1 MTRFLLLLA
10 AGTTVAVLA
19 ASGTGCNGGGD
30 GRRERL
36 PAPTMLA
43 ATGGD
48 GIITVSW
55 AAVEGAERYLIYSAR
70 EPGVT
75 PENVE
80 ELDGGDRDEREDT
93 SYDDN
98 VANGETRWYV
108 VTAVANAR
116 EGDHSIET
124 FGAATPWGPADVV
137 EIASGDAL
145 SPRIAAEPGGRVHA
159 VWARHREGRFAIHA
173 STYENGGWSAPATVD
188 SSAGFSR
195 DPRIV
200 AAAGQ
205 AIVVW
210 AQGEGGGT
218 ADDVWANR
226 LVVMGTSGTWAAPER
241 LEADAGPARNPAVAM
256 APNGDAIAAWTQ
268 DNGTSDDIRASVFD
282 AGTATWTAAGAIDVE
297 TADAAG
303 AQVAMDAGGNG
314 LGVWT
319 QGGSVMAARFDGS
332 AFLAPVAVTGTNAG
346 ATNVQLVL
354 EPGGANAVAIWEQ
367 ATSTGTDIAAA
378 RFTPGGGWTVPVL
391 VESHPLGATQPRVA
405 LDADGRAVAVWRQDN
420 GTYSA
425 IGTARQV
432 PPDTAWVS
440 YRLFEADDSGNAR
453 DPEVAVDVN
462 GEALAVFTQQVVEL
476 GGPGVTENV
485 YAHRIG
491 LQDTSASGPVFVASK
506 FGGNWAPQL
515 VIGSGGAATAVW
527 LRYGAA
533 GNEIWFNRLP

>member
-1 MTRFLLLLA
+1 MTRFPLLLA
-10 AGTTVAVLA
+10 AGATIAVLA
-19 ASGTGCNGGGD
+19 ASGSACNGGG
-30 GRRERL
+30 GGPRERL
-36 PAPTMLA
+36 AAPTMVA

-55 AAVEGAERYLIYSAR
+55 APVDGADRYLIYSAR
-70 EPGVT
+70 EPGIT
-75 PENVE
+75 PENYE
-80 ELDGGDRDEREDT
+80 ELDGGDRDEREET
-93 SYDDN
+93 SYDDE

-116 EGDHSIET
+116 EGEHSIET

-195 DPRIV
+195 EPRI
-200 AAAGQ
+200 AAAAAQ

-218 ADDVWANR
+218 ADDIWANR
-226 LVVMGTSGTWAAPER
+226 FVVTGTGGTWAAPER
-241 LEADAGPARNPAVAM
+241 LESGAGPARNPVVAM
-256 APNGDAIAAWTQ
+256 APTGDAIAAWTQ
-268 DNGTSDDIRASVFD
+268 DGGASDDIRAAVFD
-282 AGTATWTAAGAIDVE
+282 AGTTTWTDAGAID
-297 TADAAG
+297 TGSADAA
-303 AQVAMDAGGNG
+303 APQVALDAGGSG
-314 LGVWT
+314 FGVWT
-319 QGGSVMAARFDGS
+319 QGGSVMASRFNGS
-332 AFLAPVAVTGTNAG
+332 SFLAPVAVTGTSAG
-346 ATNVQLVL
+346 ATNVHVAF
-354 EPGGANAVAIWEQ
+354 EPGGANAVAVWEQ
-367 ATSTGTDIAAA
+367 ATPTGTDIAAA
-378 RFTPGGGWTVPVL
+378 RFTPGGGWTAPVL
-391 VESHPLGATQPRVA
+391 VESHPLSATQPRVA
-405 LDADGRAVAVWRQDN
+405 LDEDGRAVAVWRQDN

-432 PPDTAWVS
+432 PPDGAWVS
-440 YRLFEADDSGNAR
+440 FRLFEADDSGNAR
-453 DPEVAVDVN
+453 DPEIAVDVN

-485 YAHRIG
+485 YSHRIG

-506 FGGNWAPQL
+506 FGGNSDPQL